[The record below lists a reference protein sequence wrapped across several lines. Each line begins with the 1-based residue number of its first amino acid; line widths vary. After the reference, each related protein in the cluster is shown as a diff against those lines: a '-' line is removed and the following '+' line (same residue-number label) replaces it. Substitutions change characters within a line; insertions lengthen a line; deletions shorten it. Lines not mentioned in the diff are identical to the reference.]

1 MTCLE
6 GVANSTLK
14 NLSLSVWCCCSEA
27 LVSWRVKFTVKD
39 ITGRLFVGTL
49 IINNANVLC
58 EKNACGVE
66 EFIPLVNSL
75 ISVSSLYAN

>member
-14 NLSLSVWCCCSEA
+14 NLSLSVWCSCSEA

-58 EKNACGVE
+58 EKNVCGVE